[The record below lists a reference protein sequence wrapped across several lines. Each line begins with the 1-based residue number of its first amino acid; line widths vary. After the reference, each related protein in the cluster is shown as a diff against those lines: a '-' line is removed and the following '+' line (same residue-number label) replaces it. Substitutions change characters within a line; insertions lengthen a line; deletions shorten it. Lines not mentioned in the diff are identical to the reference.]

1 MKLLSDLFGTDY
13 GLLSIIVIA
22 AVTIA
27 MIVLGFVA
35 MAKIRETSPK

>member
-22 AVTIA
+22 AAAITMVGL
-27 MIVLGFVA
+27 VFVA
-35 MAKIRETSPK
+35 ISKIKETSPK

>member
-22 AVTIA
+22 AAAIA
-27 MIVLGFVA
+27 MIVLSFLA
-35 MAKIRETSPK
+35 MSKIRETEPK

>member
-22 AVTIA
+22 AAAIA

-35 MAKIRETSPK
+35 IAKIRETSPK